1 MGRQRLAIGLWV
13 EYKSIFLPSRL
24 QGRANQ
30 TATQYL
36 ALLVE
41 TQPAVQRSR
50 FTIER
55 RLLMSFGQFSSVLSR
70 RNFMRLVGA
79 GVTAAATAPS
89 FSQQM
94 ATSTAAM
101 PTRRRGPG
109 GADMG
114 EWRQLPPD
122 TVIISSNENPLGPAS
137 VALDELAKSAPLGGR
152 YDKTGI
158 SRATVQTIS
167 EQFNLKPGY
176 VELYPGSGGPL
187 DMALM
192 SSISP
197 ERGLVCGDPSY
208 EQGPRAAEAAKAP
221 LKMVPLTDTY
231 AHDVRAMVAADPKAG
246 AFYIVNP
253 NNPTGT
259 MTPKEDIVWLLK
271 NKPAGSVVIVDEAY
285 HHFSTADSVIDQVAA
300 DQDIVV
306 LRTFSKIYGMAGIRA
321 GFAFARPDLL
331 QKFQSISPE
340 IRLRNVAS
348 VSLLSAA
355 MAGASLRDPN
365 LVPARRKINTD
376 LREATLEFMDKNGY
390 KCVPGSQANFF
401 MVDVKR
407 PGHEFQESMLKEK
420 IAIGRTWKAM
430 PTYVRVTV
438 GTADEMA
445 KFQAAFVK
453 CMEITPKSSTVA
465 YMPSRQ
471 GLYVPSELDRG

>member
-1 MGRQRLAIGLWV
+1 MNLDQLT
-13 EYKSIFLPSRL
+13 S
-24 QGRANQ
+24 
-30 TATQYL
+30 
-36 ALLVE
+36 
-41 TQPAVQRSR
+41 AV
-50 FTIER
+50 
-55 RLLMSFGQFSSVLSR
+55 SR
-70 RNFMRLVGA
+70 RNFMRLFGA
-79 GVTAAATAPS
+79 GVTVAAT
-89 FSQQM
+89 
-94 ATSTAAM
+94 M
-101 PTRRRGPG
+101 PTFGQQVASSSPSSSSAPAATPPRRRGM

-114 EWRQLPPD
+114 EMRQLSPD
-122 TVIISSNENPLGPAS
+122 TVIISSNENPLGPAQ
-137 VALDELAKSAPLGGR
+137 VALSEMAVAGPLGGR
-152 YDKTGI
+152 YDKTGVA
-158 SRATVQTIS
+158 RATVQTIS
-167 EQFNLKPGY
+167 EQFSLKPGY

-208 EQGPRAAEAAKAP
+208 EQGPRAAQACKAP
-221 LKMVPLTDTY
+221 LKLVPLTPTF

-259 MTPKEDIVWLLK
+259 MTPKEDIIWLLQ

-285 HHFSTADSVIDQVAA
+285 HHFSTAESVIDQVAA
-300 DQDIVV
+300 DKDIIV

-321 GFAFARPDLL
+321 GFAFGRPDLL
-331 QKFQSISPE
+331 EKFQTISPE

-348 VSLLSAA
+348 VSLISAA

-365 LVPARRKINTD
+365 LVPTRRKINTD
-376 LREATLEFMDKNGY
+376 VRESTLEFLDKNGY
-390 KCVPGSQANFF
+390 KYLPGSQANFF

-407 PGHEFQESMLKEK
+407 PGREFSQNMIKEK
-420 IAIGRTWKAM
+420 VAIGRTWAAM

-453 CMEITPKSSTVA
+453 CMDMPVTTKATA
-465 YMPSRQ
+465 YLEHS
-471 GLYVPSELDRG
+471 GLYIPSELDRHVA